1 MLEKCIFQD
10 KVKVDFKRATQKKK
24 RIVKKPGTNEMKP
37 KDKSMLISTDI
48 K

>member
-10 KVKVDFKRATQKKK
+10 KVKVDLNMQPKKQ
-24 RIVKKPGTNEMKP
+24 RIVKKPRTNEMKP